1 MMFSM
6 SYPPAAVSVRSM
18 EADGIPTIFNRVPNE
33 TLKLPVEPPSPWI
46 KNSVLISRE

>member
-6 SYPPAAVSVRSM
+6 SHPPAAVSVRSM

-33 TLKLPVEPPSPWI
+33 NAEAS
-46 KNSVLISRE
+46 SRAAIAVD